1 MSRLFLS
8 KLRMET
14 ARTGEAE
21 AGGAGAR
28 GRVCTRA
35 DDHPQPPGGE
45 PGVSFVFMRSIL
57 TEIYLCHPCS
67 CQLRMELRMETPG
80 KVRLGRLG
88 PQSFFGELAI
98 MSAQTAGDGGGG
110 AGMGCSLRTRSV
122 VSRAPCHF
130 HVLTKHDVD
139 ELRAELP
146 PLEHVSGADPSF
158 VYIYSSPLCLGFTYV
173 SHVSCLSRNYGY
185 GDACTGDAPGRAG
198 GGVSRAERAG
208 CIGGGGGGRAQ
219 WSAGRCQ

>member
-1 MSRLFLS
+1 
-8 KLRMET
+8 
-14 ARTGEAE
+14 
-21 AGGAGAR
+21 
-28 GRVCTRA
+28 
-35 DDHPQPPGGE
+35 
-45 PGVSFVFMRSIL
+45 
-57 TEIYLCHPCS
+57 
-67 CQLRMELRMETPG
+67 METPG

-158 VYIYSSPLCLGFTYV
+158 VYIAVHFVWDLPMCRTCLVCHETTDMGTPAQV
-173 SHVSCLSRNYGY
+173 MRQ
-185 GDACTGDAPGRAG
+185 AER
-198 GGVSRAERAG
+198 GGVSRVRRERAASAAAAAAAPSG
-208 CIGGGGGGRAQ
+208 APADASEPSAMASVQAQ
-219 WSAGRCQ
+219 VRKPFNFARRF